1 MPLPDSLL
9 PLFHALPDAYLL
21 LSPDLRIEAASD
33 AYLAAVLMERGRLV
47 GQPLFDVY
55 RATADAPDAGF
66 VRDLQAS
73 LAQAAATGQPHQ
85 MERQRYDV
93 PDPNRPGHF
102 VERHWA
108 PRTIPILDEEGRLLH
123 LLHVAQDATPQIRH
137 EAQLRSSQTREQSA
151 RDTAEVQD
159 QLLHNVLHQ
168 APVAIAYLEGPGYLI
183 TLANATVCEIW
194 ARTQQQVMGL
204 PLLEALPELQGQGID
219 ELLDGV
225 RRTGTPYVG
234 TELPVQLLRHGHIE
248 TIYFNFVYQ
257 PQRSGQGEIT
267 GVLVVANDVTEQVIA
282 RQQMEQQERHT
293 AHLNEELASINEELT
308 AANEEVLANN
318 NELVR
323 AQLELQHLNQILE
336 ARVAERTAA
345 LLRAQQKAEHQQQRL
360 ERLFQQAPAAICMLN
375 GPELVYEL
383 VNPAY
388 QQLFPGRSL
397 LGKPLLEALPELA
410 GQRVWQTLRKV
421 YQTGVSHA
429 EMAIRIPVAKYEG
442 APLEDFYFN
451 YIQQARFD
459 EHGAIDGVVVFAFDV
474 TAQVQAQHASAAT
487 ARRLQVLTDSLP
499 VLIGYLDQDRRYQF
513 ANEAYRAWFRQ
524 DPAKLLGQPVR
535 EIVGE
540 KAYAVTKG
548 YMDRAL
554 AGEHLSFEAQMP
566 YRQDLTKHIHTSYV
580 PDVREGQVVGFYTLV
595 TDITEQVQAREQVQ
609 ALNEELA
616 AINEEL
622 TASNEELSETNQQLT
637 RTNQDLDNFVYA
649 ASHDLK
655 QPVNNLAGLFAE
667 VRRGVTFHDPAEEQ
681 LLVPLID
688 GALHQ
693 LSATIDDLAALGQT
707 QQVSAPTER
716 VALSRVVEEVLQT
729 LKPQIKATQARITT
743 DFERLPTL
751 KYARTNLR
759 TILLNLL
766 GNSLKYADPTRP
778 ARIQVTAWLE
788 ASQPVLMVQDNGL
801 GFDAD
806 KHGPELFQLF
816 RRFHTHTPGTGVGLY
831 LVHRI
836 VQAQGGHVAVES
848 RVGEGATFRVAL
860 GPA

>member
-1 MPLPDSLL
+1 MPE
-9 PLFHALPDAYLL
+9 AYLL

-33 AYLAAVLMERGRLV
+33 AYLATSLTERSHLV
-47 GQPLFDVY
+47 GQLLFDVFP
-55 RATADAPDAGF
+55 AKTDAPEADSM
-66 VRDLQAS
+66 RNLRAS
-73 LAQAAATGQPHQ
+73 LDLVAATGQPHQ

-93 PDPNRPGHF
+93 PDPDRPGHF
-102 VERHWA
+102 IERYWL
-108 PRTIPILDEEGRLLH
+108 PRNIPILDAEGQLLY
-123 LLHVAQDATPQIRH
+123 LLHVAQDVTEQAHH
-137 EAQLRSSQTREQSA
+137 EEQLRISQVREQTA
-151 RDTAEVQD
+151 RDTAEIQR
-159 QLLHNVLHQ
+159 QRLHDVLHQ
-168 APVAIAYLEGPGYLI
+168 APVAIAHLEGPDYLV
-183 TLANATVCEIW
+183 TLANATICEIW
-194 ARTQQQVMGL
+194 TRTQQQVLGL
-204 PLLEALPELQGQGID
+204 PLLQALPELQGQGFE

-234 TELPVQLLRHGHIE
+234 TEIPAQLLRHGRIE

-257 PQRSGQGEIT
+257 PQRSEQNEIT
-267 GVLVVANDVTEQVIA
+267 GVLVVATDVTAQVRA
-282 RQQMEQQERHT
+282 RQQVEQQERQT

-318 NELVR
+318 NELFR
-323 AQLELQHLNQILE
+323 AQLELQHLNQVLE

-345 LLRAQQKAEHQQQRL
+345 LQRAQQKAEHQRQRL

-375 GPELVYEL
+375 GPDLVYEL

-397 LGKPLLEALPELA
+397 LGRPLLEALPELA
-410 GQRVWQTLRKV
+410 GQRVWQTLRTV
-421 YQTGVSHA
+421 YRTGVSHE
-429 EMAIRIPVAKYEG
+429 EMAIRIPVARHEG

-474 TAQVQAQHASAAT
+474 TAQVQAQHASAAI

-499 VLIGYLDQDRRYQF
+499 VLIGYLDQERRYQF
-513 ANEAYRAWFRQ
+513 ANEAYRAWFQQ

-535 EIVGE
+535 AIVGE
-540 KAYAVTKG
+540 QAYAVTQS

-554 AGEHLSFEAQMP
+554 AGEQVSFEAQMP
-566 YRQDLTKHIHTSYV
+566 YRQDFTKHIHTSYV
-580 PDVREGQVVGFYTLV
+580 PDVREGQVVGFYSLV
-595 TDITEQVQAREQVQ
+595 TDVTEQVIAREQVQ

-622 TASNEELSETNQQLT
+622 TASNEDLSEANQQLT

-667 VRRGVTFHDPAEEQ
+667 VRRGVAFHDPVEEQ
-681 LLVPLID
+681 ILVPLID
-688 GALHQ
+688 DALHQ

-707 QQVSAPTER
+707 QQVSSPAET
-716 VALSRVVEEVLQT
+716 VALARVVEDVLQT
-729 LKPQIKATQARITT
+729 LKPQIKASQARITT
-743 DFERLPTL
+743 DFEGLPSL
-751 KYARTNLR
+751 RYSRTNLR

-778 ARIQVTAWLE
+778 VQIHVSSWLE
-788 ASQPVLMVQDNGL
+788 AHQPIVMVQDNGL

-836 VQAQGGHVAVES
+836 VQAQGGHVEVES
-848 RVGEGATFRVAL
+848 QVGQGATFRVGL